1 MEPATTRDATNAL
14 RSRSRVLV
22 DSHAPGWSSDG
33 PTVWL
38 PWCVA
43 PLWVFLPIFGC
54 LVAGA
59 VRRPAVAS
67 GSLEPPAAVQ
77 VESSTEGIAPARLV
91 RLATMHQR

>member
-1 MEPATTRDATNAL
+1 MEPATTRDATSAL
-14 RSRSRVLV
+14 RSRSRVSV
-22 DSHAPGWSSDG
+22 DAHATGWSSDG

-67 GSLEPPAAVQ
+67 GSLEPPGVVQ
-77 VESSTEGIAPARLV
+77 MEASPERIDPTPLV
-91 RLATMHQR
+91 RLATIHQR